1 MINSGFV
8 GFVLRRDIFSL
19 LIASSC
25 GICLNQRYLWCL
37 LISDYKIYQSNVENG
52 VNAAKL
58 VTR

>member
-1 MINSGFV
+1 MINSGLL
-8 GFVLRRDIFSL
+8 GFDLGRYIFSL
-19 LIASSC
+19 RIASSG

-37 LISDYKIYQSNVENG
+37 LISDYKIYQSNVETG